1 MTDEMRAAE
10 SLVRALAPSGHE
22 VPIPEPLALD
32 ESRWLVL
39 AVEKG
44 LLEFTRCTG
53 TCARAVGDP
62 SSARDHFETGSDD
75 PHHLF
80 ARAGE
85 QRVALRREYVPAIA
99 AYARAVLDLGYDAEG
114 SVLLGPPSDGEFRD
128 REGSVQLQ
136 IMAKSERQLTRRV
149 ASALDACDT
158 LVGLRPEIA
167 REVLRGDVVKPAVPL
182 VGRTQHREPAGHVF
196 RVDSSG
202 HTPPSRGWTP
212 YRHQSDLDR
221 PELDSPE
228 LSICS
233 S

>member
-53 TCARAVGDP
+53 SCGRTGAE
-62 SSARDHFETGSDD
+62 SSARDHFETGSAD

-80 ARAGE
+80 TRVGE

-99 AYARAVLDLGYDAEG
+99 AYARAVLDLGYDTEG
-114 SVLLGPPSDGEFRD
+114 SVLLGPPSEGEFRD
-128 REGSVQLQ
+128 RDGSVQLQ
-136 IMAKSERQLTRRV
+136 IVAKSDRQLTRRV

-158 LVGLRPEIA
+158 LVGLRPEMA
-167 REVLRGDVVKPAVPL
+167 REIHGVTVTKPRFLWL
-182 VGRTQHREPAGHVF
+182 VGPNTVEPAGHVF
-196 RVDSSG
+196 RVAPKG
-202 HTPPSRGWTP
+202 HHTTFTRVDAVPAPV
-212 YRHQSDLDR
+212 
-221 PELDSPE
+221 
-228 LSICS
+228 
-233 S
+233 